1 MDPLSQNQSGAAMP
15 NKQQIDFGAMHS
27 APHSSSTNQTTQS
40 STSQQSAPQP
50 QPQPTPVTSAKAAIN
65 AMYAEQ
71 AKHPQPPIVMSA
83 REAVNAAAGQAGAQQ
98 TKSAANLHHGSI
110 QRSMESTRTSKL
122 TRVLVRLTRL
132 RNRNQLALRNVLS
145 VKSRSSVPRLNL
157 VPQPVRSP
165 HRLFCRPMHAW
176 LGLPV

>member
-1 MDPLSQNQSGAAMP
+1 MP

-27 APHSSSTNQTTQS
+27 TPQQSSTNQTTQS
-40 STSQQSAPQP
+40 SAPQQSTP
-50 QPQPTPVTSAKAAIN
+50 QPQPTPITSAKAAIN

-110 QRSMESTRTSKL
+110 KPGDSMPFGL
-122 TRVLVRLTRL
+122 
-132 RNRNQLALRNVLS
+132 N
-145 VKSRSSVPRLNL
+145 RLNKS
-157 VPQPVRSP
+157 VRHGKAVAAFSGTACDNCDLLA
-165 HRLFCRPMHAW
+165 HIDCLLDFCRRPRCFMI
-176 LGLPV
+176 LL